1 MATDSKLMRFVFST
15 KSRLRKFV
23 KKNFKYSI
31 YPSRVLVIIVWCLV
45 LWSLLGEDSLPATTT
60 GRSDGCEMVVSNY
73 SNIPVD
79 ELRETVLSITK
90 NSYILSFY
98 HPVGAVAIDDSSYRI
113 LLIDKRLECD
123 IRNVQSVTIFG
134 EIGDLHILNETDFL
148 YQFNFTYDDNPVTSS
163 LFYIP
168 SGHVFALVVLGI
180 VSALFGFIVKVCYI
194 PPLVGMIIAGFMLRN
209 LPIVL
214 IGQISPVWSSV
225 IRNIALVIV
234 LVRGGLALSFKQL
247 NQVKFA
253 FLFLSFVPCVLEG
266 CLDGIIA
273 TFYLNLPWQWGFLL
287 G

>member
-1 MATDSKLMRFVFST
+1 MGKMVKCTVCTRSFV
-15 KSRLRKFV
+15 KKFV
-23 KKNFKYSI
+23 QKNFKYSI
-31 YPSRVLVIIVWCLV
+31 YPSRILVVIVWCLV
-45 LWSLLGEDSLPATTT
+45 LWSLLGEDSLPATT
-60 GRSDGCEMVVSNY
+60 RSDGDCEVALSNC
-73 SNIPVD
+73 STVCVDD
-79 ELRETVLSITK
+79 ELKAAVTSITQ
-90 NSYILSFY
+90 NSYIFRFY
-98 HPVGAVAIDDSSYRI
+98 FPVGIIAVDDSSYRI
-113 LLIDKRLECD
+113 LLIDKRVECD
-123 IRNVQSVTIFG
+123 VSNILSVTIYG
-134 EIGDLHILNETDFL
+134 EIGDSHLLMNTSDFL
-148 YQFNFTYDDNPVTSS
+148 YQFNFTYGAIPMTDS

-180 VSALFGFIVKVCYI
+180 VSALLGFFVKLCCL

-247 NQVKFA
+247 NRIKFA
-253 FLFLSFVPCVLEG
+253 FILLSFVPCVLEG
-266 CLDGIIA
+266 CLDGIIG